1 MRDLTN
7 HRNRII
13 CKKLRSNFIPRRIQ
27 CGDPYGRMWR
37 CANDFSFIG
46 INNPDHIWQRSLCTK
61 KKNGGVVANEAD
73 MDVTDAKQIRDHAM
87 IN

>member
-1 MRDLTN
+1 MAKEFMYQ
-7 HRNRII
+7 
-13 CKKLRSNFIPRRIQ
+13 KK
-27 CGDPYGRMWR
+27 
-37 CANDFSFIG
+37 
-46 INNPDHIWQRSLCTK
+46 K